1 MKQQGRRFFSA
12 HIHVSVETSLVLSR
26 ERGPGGEQRGLVT
39 ITEKWGE
46 GGATVTQEQLPGLV
60 ITILG

>member
-1 MKQQGRRFFSA
+1 M
-12 HIHVSVETSLVLSR
+12 ETKLIKR
-26 ERGPGGEQRGLVT
+26 AQGPGGDQRVLVT

-46 GGATVTQEQLPGLV
+46 GGGGYCDTGAATWPGLV